1 MVFESLNGRFC
12 NQPGK
17 EGKFFNW
24 VQSKDD
30 PSTCSDLIVYET
42 SKNTWH
48 IKPVT
53 VKCIKEAN
61 ECSSEE
67 GYICVPKCCPHN
79 QVLDIVQHKS
89 INCVRFNMNVNF
101 SHALRIPIHDPTIDG
116 GTNFKKP
123 VR

>member
-1 MVFESLNGRFC
+1 MFESLNGKFC
-12 NQPGK
+12 NQRSKGR
-17 EGKFFNW
+17 EFSDW
-24 VQSKDD
+24 VHSKDD
-30 PSTCSDLIVYET
+30 PSTCSDLIVRET

-48 IKPVT
+48 IKPIT
-53 VKCIKEAN
+53 VKCINEAN

-89 INCVRFNMNVNF
+89 INCVSFNTNVKN

>member
-1 MVFESLNGRFC
+1 MFESLNGKFC
-12 NQPGK
+12 NQRSKGR
-17 EGKFFNW
+17 EFSDW
-24 VQSKDD
+24 VHSKDD
-30 PSTCSDLIVYET
+30 PSTCSDLIVRET

-48 IKPVT
+48 IKPIT
-53 VKCIKEAN
+53 VKCINEGN

-89 INCVRFNMNVNF
+89 INCVSFNTNVKN
-101 SHALRIPIHDPTIDG
+101 SHALRVPIHGPTIHG
-116 GTNFKKP
+116 GTNLQKT